1 MAKDQ
6 AEYFQEKKKWSET
19 KDSILGCYLFP
30 FFQKVMTTSRNGIVY
45 VDAFAGQGKFDNG
58 ESGSPLI
65 AIQKCR
71 EAHRKSKQKPPL
83 KFIFAEAKRSSRQ
96 LLEKNARHEAG
107 DYRAFSGAH
116 IQIAASCDEA
126 IRLANVTTLRG
137 NEIPSTIFYYLDPYG
152 IKDLQLDT
160 IMHSP
165 VIEHTEALV
174 NFCSVGFVRDAC
186 AALKVT
192 TSMPDD
198 AVDISEEFPAET
210 SATNRVE
217 RLSKAVGTN
226 EWIGLIHRFEA
237 GEIDFWRVEREVTDM
252 FCHSA
257 SAHYRYVTNMPI
269 KDMSQAPSS
278 GGLLKYRL
286 VHMSNYHDGCVL
298 MNDNMLKRNRELQ
311 ISNESLFQLD
321 VEGTIV
327 DSSAVQKAMLDS
339 VMEHPVGA
347 RVTMWELLAP
357 VITKF
362 GVFDKSTSLLRTY
375 LGPLLNQGIV
385 ERVQKTTKKTGKP
398 CNAFSNGGKIEVF
411 RAR

>member
-6 AEYFQEKKKWSET
+6 AKYFQEKKRWSKT
-19 KDSILGCYLFP
+19 KDSILACYLPP
-30 FFQKVMTTSRNGIVY
+30 FFQKVMTASRNGIVY
-45 VDAFAGQGKFDNG
+45 VDAFAGQGKFDSG

-83 KFIFAEAKRSSRQ
+83 KFIFAEAKRASRQ
-96 LLEKNARHEAG
+96 QLEENARHEAG
-107 DYRAFSGAH
+107 NYRAFNGEH
-116 IQIAASCDEA
+116 IQIVASCDEA
-126 IRLANVTTLRG
+126 IRLANDTRLKG
-137 NEIPSTIFYYLDPYG
+137 NENPSTIFYYLDPYG
-152 IKDLQLDT
+152 IKDMRLDA
-160 IMHSP
+160 IMNSP
-165 VIEHTEALV
+165 VMEHTEVLV
-174 NFCSVGFVRDAC
+174 NFCSVGFIRDAC
-186 AALKVT
+186 AALKIAA
-192 TSMPDD
+192 SMPGG

-210 SATNRVE
+210 SASDRVE
-217 RLSKAVGTN
+217 RLTKAVGTD
-226 EWIGLIHRFEA
+226 EWIGLIRRFEA
-237 GEIDFWRVEREVTDM
+237 KEIDFWEVERKVTNM

-257 SAHYRYVTNMPI
+257 SAQYRYVTNMPI
-269 KDMSQAPSS
+269 KDLSQAPGS

-311 ISNESLFQLD
+311 TSNDSLFLLD
-321 VEGTIV
+321 VEGAIV
-327 DSSAVQKAMLDS
+327 DPSAVQKAMLDS

-357 VITKF
+357 VISKF
-362 GVFDKSTSLLRTY
+362 GVFDKSTNLLRTY

-398 CNAFSNGGKIEVF
+398 CNAFSDGGKIRVF
-411 RAR
+411 RAL

>member
-6 AEYFQEKKKWSET
+6 AEYFQEKKRWSKT

-30 FFQKVMTTSRNGIVY
+30 FFQKVMTASRNGIVY

-83 KFIFAEAKRSSRQ
+83 KFIFAEAKQSSRQ
-96 LLEKNARHEAG
+96 QLKENARHAAG
-107 DYRAFSGAH
+107 DYGALSGDR
-116 IQIAASCDEA
+116 IQVVASCDEA
-126 IRLANVTTLRG
+126 IRLANGTTLKG

-152 IKDLQLDT
+152 IKDMRVDS
-160 IMHSP
+160 IAHSP
-165 VIEHTEALV
+165 VMEHTEALV

-186 AALKVT
+186 AALKVAM
-192 TSMPDD
+192 SMPDS

-210 SATNRVE
+210 SAADRVE
-217 RLSKAVGTN
+217 RLTKAVGTD

-237 GEIDFWRVEREVTDM
+237 GEIDFWEVEREVTNM
-252 FCHSA
+252 FCRSA
-257 SAHYRYVTNMPI
+257 SAHYRYVINMPI
-269 KDMSQAPSS
+269 KDLSQASGS

-286 VHMSNYHDGCVL
+286 VHMSNYHDGCVI
-298 MNDNMLKRNRELQ
+298 MNDNMLKRNKDLQ
-311 ISNESLFQLD
+311 TFSNSLFLLD
-321 VEGTIV
+321 VEGAIV

-339 VMEHPVGA
+339 VMEHPVGV
-347 RVTMWELLAP
+347 RMTMWELLAP
-357 VITKF
+357 VISKF
-362 GVFDKSTSLLRTY
+362 GVFDNSTNLLKTY
-375 LGPLLNQGIV
+375 LGPLLRQGIV

-398 CNAFSNGGKIEVF
+398 SNAFCNGGKIKVF